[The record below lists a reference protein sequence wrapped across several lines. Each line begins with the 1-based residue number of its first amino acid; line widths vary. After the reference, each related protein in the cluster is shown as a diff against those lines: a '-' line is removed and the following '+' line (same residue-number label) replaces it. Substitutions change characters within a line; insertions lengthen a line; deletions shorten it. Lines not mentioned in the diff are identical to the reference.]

1 MLNRI
6 TLAFLTAGV
15 MTLSAAST
23 YKVSLHQDATVNGK
37 QVKAGDY
44 KIEVKDNNTAVLKQG
59 KTTVE
64 VPVKTETAQSKF
76 PSTQVQYTD
85 GNNLQEIR
93 VGGTNTKLV
102 FGGADKATTATSKY
116 GPVVSMETCFWGVSS
131 LSPFF

>member
-15 MTLSAAST
+15 MTLSAAGT
-23 YKVSLHQDATVNGK
+23 YKVTLHQDATVSGK

-59 KTTVE
+59 KTTFE

-76 PSTQVQYTD
+76 AATQVQYTD

-102 FGGADKATTATSKY
+102 FGGADKAATSNY
-116 GPVVSMETCFWGVSS
+116 
-131 LSPFF
+131 

>member
-6 TLAFLTAGV
+6 ALAFLTAGV

-23 YKVSLHQDATVNGK
+23 YKVSLHQDAMVNGK

-59 KTTVE
+59 KNTVE
-64 VPVKTETAQSKF
+64 VPVKTETAESKF
-76 PSTQVQYTD
+76 SSTQVQYTD

-102 FGGADKATTATSKY
+102 FGAEKATTSNY
-116 GPVVSMETCFWGVSS
+116 
-131 LSPFF
+131 